1 MGELISAVAFQ
12 ALSAVLFPPLPL
24 AFDAPPLPGALRGML
39 VKFVKLAKRCCPGGK
54 STENGTG
61 AFNKINHVLLTSLV
75 TSRLL
80 SFQLFVDAAAKS
92 KSVLKD
98 ISALQDLFPETP
110 IWVPFKDYSNPMVK
124 KHFGP
129 VCLLDWLGVGRGQSV
144 TLKLSKADEF
154 AAHVEAPEGK
164 KLETNRWYNVWYL
177 AVSPPPGGPKLFYDH
192 LVKYQSL
199 RRRLGMFIDACDVR
213 ENGIHMTEMQ
223 ARPKPQSPVRPYKKK
238 LRIKQKH
245 DATGTTPSRP
255 PKKQKASSTTKRE
268 VVDFVQNLNLN
279 NASNP
284 SSDARDSESIVIPL
298 INKLRSTPEGAQNL
312 FNKVAA
318 KLGTPATPH
327 TPHTSSAPQ
336 SPPSIQEVLM
346 IGFKKMIDLN
356 KPKNKSNNRRGRPSQ
371 QCTATMHVLSTVL
384 ALGIDNV
391 SEASFKLFQDVGFN
405 KTDMAGGVAA
415 AAKMLEEKAAYKQV
429 LGVEQKKK
437 NAKLETLAKEAF
449 KAHCHDDDFFPEDTN
464 IKACH
469 HGYGRNYTLNKDGD
483 GNKVWTWKKDS
494 GRTCPGRRGVCGEL
508 EQATGRWGGCRQGRG
523 CLYYSHLL
531 LFRQEHQRV
540 QGQ

>member
-1 MGELISAVAFQ
+1 M
-12 ALSAVLFPPLPL
+12 
-24 AFDAPPLPGALRGML
+24 
-39 VKFVKLAKRCCPGGK
+39 
-54 STENGTG
+54 
-61 AFNKINHVLLTSLV
+61 LLTSLL

-80 SFQLFVDAAAKS
+80 SAKSIVDAAEKS

-110 IWVPFKDYSNPMVK
+110 IWVPFKDYSNPTVK

-129 VCLLDWLGVGRGQSV
+129 VCLLDWLGVERGQSV
-144 TLKLSKADEF
+144 TSKLSRAHEF

-164 KLETNRWYNVWYL
+164 RLEINNHNKVWYL

-223 ARPKPQSPVRPYKKK
+223 ARPKPKSPVRPYKKK

-437 NAKLETLAKEAF
+437 NAALETLAKEAF

-464 IKACH
+464 TRHVIMAMAEITRSTRTTTATKC
-469 HGYGRNYTLNKDGD
+469 GLGRKTA
-483 GNKVWTWKKDS
+483 V
-494 GRTCPGRRGVCGEL
+494 GRAQDALTADR
-508 EQATGRWGGCRQGRG
+508 T
-523 CLYYSHLL
+523 
-531 LFRQEHQRV
+531 
-540 QGQ
+540 